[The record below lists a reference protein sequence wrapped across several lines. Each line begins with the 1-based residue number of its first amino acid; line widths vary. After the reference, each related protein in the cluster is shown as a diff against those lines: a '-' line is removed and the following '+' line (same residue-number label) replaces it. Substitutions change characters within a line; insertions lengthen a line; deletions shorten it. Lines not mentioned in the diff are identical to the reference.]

1 MFMIHKFVLLAVAGA
16 LGTLARYGLSGFM
29 QRICGTAFPWGT
41 ATVNL
46 IGCFLAGFLWMLFES
61 RWPVSGEAR
70 IIVMV
75 GFMGGFT
82 TFSSLILETSE
93 LLRASEWMHAFANIF
108 FQNILGFIALR
119 AGIGLGR
126 LL

>member
-1 MFMIHKFVLLAVAGA
+1 MIYKLGLLAVAGA

-29 QRICGTAFPWGT
+29 QRICGSGFPWGT
-41 ATVNL
+41 ATVNV
-46 IGCFLAGFLWMLFES
+46 IGCFLAGFVWILFES
-61 RWPVSGEAR
+61 RWPVSGQAR

-93 LLRASEWMHAFANIF
+93 LLRASEWMYAFSNIF

-126 LL
+126 LI

>member
-1 MFMIHKFVLLAVAGA
+1 MIYKLGLLAVAGA

-29 QRICGTAFPWGT
+29 QRICGAVFPWGT
-41 ATVNL
+41 VTVNL
-46 IGCFLAGFLWMLFES
+46 IGCFVAGFIWMLFES
-61 RWPVSGEAR
+61 RWSISGEAR

-75 GFMGGFT
+75 GFMGAFT

-93 LLRASEWMHAFANIF
+93 LLRASEWTYGFANIV

-126 LL
+126 LI